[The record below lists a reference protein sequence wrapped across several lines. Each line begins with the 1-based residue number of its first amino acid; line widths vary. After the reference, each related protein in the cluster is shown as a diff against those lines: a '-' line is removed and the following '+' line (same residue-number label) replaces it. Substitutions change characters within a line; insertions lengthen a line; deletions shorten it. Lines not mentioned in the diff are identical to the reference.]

1 MAAFLPGSVWHV
13 VGRVYLAE
21 REGVPRMAATL
32 SVVLETVLIL
42 MSALVVGSLSLI
54 SWPDPPWW
62 AVAGGAAVLLVVV
75 GRPQVVLWAAN
86 RVLTSLGRRT
96 LDIALTSGDVL
107 RLMWPFAL
115 NWLAFGV
122 MFFLIVASL
131 YPSVPLFYLPVVTGI
146 FTAAWVGGYLAVFVP
161 QGWGVRE
168 FIIVTLLAAVGVPA
182 PVATAAAL
190 LSRLWSLL
198 GTGIWG
204 LISTRL

>member
-1 MAAFLPGSVWHV
+1 
-13 VGRVYLAE
+13 
-21 REGVPRMAATL
+21 
-32 SVVLETVLIL
+32 
-42 MSALVVGSLSLI
+42 
-54 SWPDPPWW
+54 
-62 AVAGGAAVLLVVV
+62 
-75 GRPQVVLWAAN
+75 
-86 RVLTSLGRRT
+86 
-96 LDIALTSGDVL
+96 
-107 RLMWPFAL
+107 
-115 NWLAFGV
+115 
-122 MFFLIVASL
+122 
-131 YPSVPLFYLPVVTGI
+131 LPVVTGI